1 MLEVRGLS
9 RSFGAVKAL
18 NGVDLSIAEH
28 EMLGII
34 GPNGC
39 GKTTLFNCVS
49 GRMTPSAGTVLW
61 QGRDV
66 TGWSMQ
72 RIARA
77 GLVRTFQESMIFP
90 SASVARNVEMAF
102 SISRTH
108 IGPDSSAGA
117 AIPDEPLD
125 LLDFCG
131 LSEVAS
137 TATVSLSFGLVRQLG
152 IALALAARPR
162 LLMLDEPAAGLNS
175 AESEAL
181 ASFLQKLRDL
191 GVTLCVV
198 DHDMDFLLPIVDR
211 VIVLATGEKLCEGVP
226 EEISRHPDV
235 IEVYL
240 GGQAAAAQ
248 AQSGSASPQSA
259 AAQAGDAAAQ
269 TAGDATGDAGG

>member
-1 MLEVRGLS
+1 MPVLEVRGLS
-9 RSFGAVKAL
+9 RSFGAVRAL
-18 NGVDLSIAEH
+18 HEVDLDVHRH

-49 GRMTPSAGTVLW
+49 GRMTPSAGRVHW

-72 RIARA
+72 RIART

-90 SASVARNVEMAF
+90 SASVLQNVEMAF
-102 SISRTH
+102 SISRAH
-108 IGPDSSAGA
+108 IGSGDGDAQNDGDA
-117 AIPDEPLD
+117 EGIPSEPPA

-131 LSEVAS
+131 LDAVAGI
-137 TATVSLSFGLVRQLG
+137 AAVSLSFGLVRQLG

-162 LLMLDEPAAGLNS
+162 LLMLDEPAAGLNP

-181 ASFLQKLRDL
+181 ASFLVRLHDA

-198 DHDMDFLLPIVDR
+198 DHDMDFLLPLVDR
-211 VIVLATGEKLCEGVP
+211 VIVLATGEKLCEGPP
-226 EEISRHPDV
+226 EEISRHPEV

-240 GGQAAAAQ
+240 GGRA
-248 AQSGSASPQSA
+248 SA
-259 AAQAGDAAAQ
+259 APTPAPSSDAA
-269 TAGDATGDAGG
+269 TGGSHG